1 MLSDNA
7 FTSAQVHLQFNF
19 ILGFVG
25 GKRGPHSAVALLAPP
40 AVPSIAS
47 APLAHLLLEPE
58 PEVKCGVFLTQAAG
72 VVILVLQ
79 DPFLQ
84 YPPPGTTM

>member
-1 MLSDNA
+1 MRSRVLR
-7 FTSAQVHLQFNF
+7 LIYFNF

-25 GKRGPHSAVALLAPP
+25 GKRGPHSAVALLALP

-58 PEVKCGVFLTQAAG
+58 PEVEQGVLLSRAAG
-72 VVILVLQ
+72 VLILIPQ
-79 DPFLQ
+79 DPLLQ
-84 YPPPGTTM
+84 YLHLRIT

>member
-1 MLSDNA
+1 MRSRVLR
-7 FTSAQVHLQFNF
+7 LIYFNF

-25 GKRGPHSAVALLAPP
+25 GKRGPYSEAALLAPP

-47 APLAHLLLEPE
+47 FP
-58 PEVKCGVFLTQAAG
+58 
-72 VVILVLQ
+72 VLQ